1 MINLLK
7 FHLQRAQNRMK
18 VQADGRRSD
27 RHFDI
32 GSWVWLKLQPY
43 RQTSLKGHP
52 NEKLAPKYYG
62 PFQVEQCVGS
72 VAYKLNL
79 PNSVKI
85 HTVFHVSQLKAFKG
99 TLPTKVHIPEW
110 FQGQDVDDQMLPT
123 QILERR
129 VIKHQNAPL
138 VQYLVQWVGF
148 PTEAATWENAIHFE
162 QNYPHFVG

>member
-62 PFQVEQCVGS
+62 PF
-72 VAYKLNL
+72 
-79 PNSVKI
+79 
-85 HTVFHVSQLKAFKG
+85 
-99 TLPTKVHIPEW
+99 
-110 FQGQDVDDQMLPT
+110 
-123 QILERR
+123 
-129 VIKHQNAPL
+129 
-138 VQYLVQWVGF
+138 
-148 PTEAATWENAIHFE
+148 
-162 QNYPHFVG
+162 